1 MLQESELEALRNP
14 KTDAWIKK
22 NSKLMHE
29 YTRRIWAHEPTEDLE
44 AILFNEANQP

>member
-1 MLQESELEALRNP
+1 MLTKVELEALKNP

-29 YTRRIWAHEPTEDLE
+29 FTRRIWAHEPTEDIE
-44 AILFNEANQP
+44 AILFSETNQP